1 MKMEECIVISTET
14 IKLEQLLKL
23 AKVTDTGGQAKTMIQ
38 AGSVL
43 VNGVEERRRGKQL
56 RTGDIVEI
64 PGRGRLRVVQG

>member
-1 MKMEECIVISTET
+1 MEECIVISTET